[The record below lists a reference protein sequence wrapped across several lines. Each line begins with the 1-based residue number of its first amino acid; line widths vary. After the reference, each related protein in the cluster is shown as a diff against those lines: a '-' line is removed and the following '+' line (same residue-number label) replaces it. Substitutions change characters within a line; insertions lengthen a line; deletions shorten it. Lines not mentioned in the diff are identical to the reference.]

1 MEENQHLLIV
11 LVFAFLFA
19 AFDVLVRE
27 GLKKPSHRIRP
38 LGGTPPPQPVYRRK
52 NYPPFT
58 NGQTEL
64 KKISAQNRFFY

>member
-27 GLKKPSHRIRP
+27 GLKNFNTSLIDY
-38 LGGTPPPQPVYRRK
+38 L
-52 NYPPFT
+52 FLDALAS
-58 NGQTEL
+58 L
-64 KKISAQNRFFY
+64 KAMLKIK